1 VAVDLRVGEERG
13 GAAFD
18 LQYTPAPPAAF
29 TGRVRE
35 ALQDGSL
42 DLLVEIEVE
51 RPGRY
56 VLAARADDARGRSF
70 AYLSFNEE
78 LGAGQKE
85 ARFRLF
91 GKLIRDEEAETP
103 FTLRDVEGF
112 LLKEDT
118 FPDRELMEAM
128 DGPVHTTQRYR
139 AGDFSEAA
147 WESEE
152 KARHVAELTKDVE
165 EARDRVEGEAP
176 P

>member
-1 VAVDLRVGEERG
+1 
-13 GAAFD
+13 
-18 LQYTPAPPAAF
+18 
-29 TGRVRE
+29 VRE

-78 LGAGQKE
+78 LGAGRQE

-91 GKLIRDEEAETP
+91 GRLVRDEAAEPP

-112 LLKEDT
+112 LLKENAH
-118 FPDRELMEAM
+118 PDRELMEAM
-128 DGPVHTTQRYR
+128 DGAVHTTKRYR
-139 AGDFSEAA
+139 TSDFSEAA

-152 KARHVAELTKDVE
+152 KARHIAEFTKDVE
-165 EARDRVEGEAP
+165 EAQAHVEEGK
-176 P
+176 